1 MNNIKLPTR
10 VCDCESPN
18 NATWSLF
25 DIQQKQ
31 LSSYSYNI
39 YIYVDDNKN
48 VFMKPYTSYH
58 SSEFES
64 LFGFGIMCKG
74 YDENKTI
81 QVIAPHNY
89 YKHFQ

>member
-10 VCDCESPN
+10 VCDCETPN

-31 LSSYSYNI
+31 LSSYSYKI
-39 YIYVDDNKN
+39 YIYIDHNNN

-58 SSEFES
+58 SSEFET
-64 LFGFGIMCKG
+64 LFGYGIMCKG

-89 YKHFQ
+89 FKHFQ

>member
-10 VCDCESPN
+10 VCDCDTPN

>member
-10 VCDCESPN
+10 VCDCEPPN

-31 LSSYSYNI
+31 LSSYSYKI
-39 YIYVDDNKN
+39 YIYVDHNNN
-48 VFMKPYTSYH
+48 VFMKPYTPYH

-64 LFGFGIMCKG
+64 LFGFGIMCKE
-74 YDENKTI
+74 YNKNKVV
-81 QVIAPHNY
+81 QVIAPNNY
-89 YKHFQ
+89 YTHFT

>member
-10 VCDCESPN
+10 VCDCETPN

-89 YKHFQ
+89 FKHFQ

>member
-1 MNNIKLPTR
+1 MNYIELPTR
-10 VCDCESPN
+10 VRDCESPN

-58 SSEFES
+58 SNEFES

>member
-10 VCDCESPN
+10 VCDCEPPN

-81 QVIAPHNY
+81 QVIAPDNY